1 MASVIVRKSD
11 DRVMDASDK
20 DNLNYDSTLYD
31 NLHPTTNPIP
41 AGENPQKYIRNGA
54 GVIVKRSLTDLI
66 THFEDERKTNV
77 KAKWTKLKASIPD
90 AVPWKADF
98 IALGQALGWD
108 V

>member
-11 DRVMDASDK
+11 DCVMDASDG

-31 NLHPTTNPIP
+31 NLHPATNPIP
-41 AGENPQKYIRNGA
+41 AGENPQKYERDGA

-66 THFEDERKTNV
+66 THFEDERVANL
-77 KAKWTKLKASIPD
+77 KAKWTTLKAAIPD
-90 AVPWKADF
+90 TEPWKADF
-98 IALGQALGWD
+98 VALGQALGWD